1 VVKTALRKDSAVKV
15 FVGSDHRGVS
25 FKNKIKD
32 VLQAEGYEVT
42 DVGTNDPEVGCDYPG
57 IAYQVATRVA
67 ASPEGRGVLV
77 CLSGVGQ
84 AIAANK
90 VPGAYAAL
98 CHNTEIARLSRQHN
112 NANILVLGE
121 RFVDPA
127 ELETI
132 LKVWFSTPFEGGR
145 HQRRIDQIKAIERG
159 LWHGAAPKS
168 A

>member
-1 VVKTALRKDSAVKV
+1 MKV
-15 FVGSDHRGVS
+15 FVGSDHRGVL

-32 VLQAEGYEVT
+32 MLQAEGHEVI
-42 DVGTNDPEVGCDYPG
+42 DVGTHDPEARCDYPE

-67 ASPEGRGVLV
+67 ASPEARGVLV

-98 CHNTEIARLSRQHN
+98 CHNTAIARLSRQHN

-121 RFVDPA
+121 RFVDPNELA
-127 ELETI
+127 EI
-132 LKVWFSTPFEGGR
+132 LKVWLTTPFEGGR
-145 HQRRIDQIKAIERG
+145 HERRINQIKAIEQG
-159 LWHGAAPKS
+159 LWPGEASRS